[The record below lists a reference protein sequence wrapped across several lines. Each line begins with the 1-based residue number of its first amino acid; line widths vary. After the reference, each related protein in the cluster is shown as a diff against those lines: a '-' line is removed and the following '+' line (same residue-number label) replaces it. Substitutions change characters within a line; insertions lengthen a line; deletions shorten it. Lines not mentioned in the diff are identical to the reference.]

1 MGLFR
6 ESIGV
11 FREMRGR
18 LLIAIGA
25 LFIVAN
31 AHADEWA
38 DGNAAFASGDYA
50 AALSLFEAARDSGA
64 SGPAVHYNIAVCQ
77 YKLERYED
85 AGGTFA
91 YIAREYPQMAGL
103 AEYNLGLVSQRLDEP
118 TAAVE
123 HFLRAYRLSPDDET
137 LRVLASNQLSG
148 IEPEARPAP
157 GWSGAFGVRAGYDD
171 NIALQDTAGI
181 PLGITTE
188 SPMLDLFGSV
198 SRSLSATPGGIR
210 FEGSV
215 YGIRYFDAD
224 DFDQNEVSAGAIYE
238 WRPGSWRV
246 DAGAHVAAGWL
257 GGDEFDR
264 RLGLH
269 VEGNRS
275 MGENGAVN
283 VAYYYDDI
291 SEGDRV
297 FEGIKGKRH
306 RVVARYRYYAGDG
319 RRLMVRIRH
328 EENDRLDPGV
338 SPTRTGLSADY
349 RYLPDRGWGFEAG
362 ASYRRSRFSDAATP
376 RTENLVSARSAL
388 TRFLGRD
395 WILMLEYRYS
405 DNDSSDPV
413 FSYDRN
419 VLTIGAMRTF

>member
-1 MGLFR
+1 
-6 ESIGV
+6 
-11 FREMRGR
+11 MRGR
-18 LLIAIGA
+18 LLITISA
-25 LFIVAN
+25 LFIVAS
-31 AHADEWA
+31 AHADEWE
-38 DGNAAFASGDYA
+38 DGNTAFASGDYA
-50 AALSLFEAARDSGA
+50 AALSKFEAARDSGV

-77 YKLERYED
+77 YKLEHYED
-85 AGGTFA
+85 AGETFA
-91 YIAREYPQMAGL
+91 YIAREYPQMASL

-123 HFLRAYRLSPDDET
+123 HFLRAYRLSPDNEKI
-137 LRVLASNQLSG
+137 RVLASNQLAG
-148 IEPEARPAP
+148 IEPEARPTP
-157 GWSGAFGVRAGYDD
+157 GWSGAFAVRAGYDD

-198 SRSLSATPGGIR
+198 SRPFSPGPGGFR

-246 DAGAHVAAGWL
+246 DAGAHAAAGWL

-264 RLGLH
+264 RFGLQVEGLH
-269 VEGNRS
+269 S
-275 MGENGAVN
+275 MGENGVVN

-291 SEGDRV
+291 SEGDTV

-306 RVVARYRYYAGDG
+306 RVVARYRHYAGDG

-338 SPTRTGLSADY
+338 SPTRTGLSVDY

-362 ASYRRSRFSDAATP
+362 AGYRRSRFSDAATP
-376 RTENLVSARSAL
+376 RIENLVSARSAL

-395 WILMLEYRYS
+395 WILMVEYQYS

-419 VLTIGAMRTF
+419 VLTIGVMRTF